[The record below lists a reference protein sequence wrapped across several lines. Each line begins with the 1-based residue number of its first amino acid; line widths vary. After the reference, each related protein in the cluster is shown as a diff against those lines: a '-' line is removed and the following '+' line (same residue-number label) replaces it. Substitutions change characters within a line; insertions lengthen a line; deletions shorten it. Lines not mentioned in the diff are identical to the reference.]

1 MPERPKRLLIVR
13 NPVAG
18 QRRGADYARAIRI
31 FEEAGCSLTVA
42 GTTARGDAVRIA
54 READAGEFDIVVA
67 AGGDG
72 TINEVVNGLAGG
84 TLPLG
89 LIPLGTAN
97 VLAHEVG
104 IGPDTR
110 HAAGIIIAGRRQP
123 IALIH
128 AGGHYCCLMVSAG
141 YDARAITRVRHG
153 LKRLTGEGAY
163 YMAGF
168 EEMLAGTR
176 RMLTVEVD
184 GQAYE
189 AASVVVANA
198 RLYGGRYLI
207 APEAD
212 IREPVLY
219 TILLQ
224 RPGRWNIA
232 RYGIAVMRERLH
244 LLPDVR
250 IVKGTT
256 VRLAAPAGEPWQS
269 DGDLIGA
276 FPVDIAV
283 EADGIEL
290 MVPAAG

>member
-1 MPERPKRLLIVR
+1 MTMRPKRLLIIR

-18 QRRGADYARAIRI
+18 QRRGADYARAMRV
-31 FEEAGCSLTVA
+31 FEEARCSLTVA
-42 GTTARGDAVRIA
+42 ETTARGDAVRIA
-54 READAGEFDIVVA
+54 RDADAKAFDAVVA

-72 TINEVVNGLAGG
+72 TINEVVNGLAGRS
-84 TLPLG
+84 LPLG

-104 IGPDTR
+104 IGPDADR
-110 HAAGIIIAGRRQP
+110 AATVILTGRRQP
-123 IALIH
+123 IALAN
-128 AGGHYCCLMVSAG
+128 AGGHYCCLMASAG
-141 YDARAITRVRHG
+141 YDARAITRVRPA
-153 LKRLTGEGAY
+153 LKRLLGEAAY
-163 YMAGF
+163 YVAGF

-176 RMLTVEVD
+176 RLLTVEVD
-184 GQAYE
+184 GVPYE
-189 AASVVVANA
+189 AASVVVANG

-212 IREPVLY
+212 ITEPVLH

-224 RPGRWNIA
+224 RPGRWNIT

-250 IVKGTT
+250 IVKGTA

-269 DGDLIGA
+269 DGDLIGE
-276 FPVDIAV
+276 FPVTVTV
-283 EADGIEL
+283 EANAVEL
-290 MVPAAG
+290 MVPVAG

>member
-1 MPERPKRLLIVR
+1 MPERPRRLLVIR

-18 QRRGADYARAIRI
+18 QRHGASYASAIRVL
-31 FEEAGCSLTVA
+31 EEAGCQLTVA
-42 GTTARGDAVRIA
+42 ATAARGDAVRIA
-54 READAGEFDIVVA
+54 READADKFDVVVA

-84 TLPLG
+84 ALPLG

-110 HAAGIIIAGRRQP
+110 RAAGIILAGRRQP
-123 IALIH
+123 IALVH

-176 RMLTVEVD
+176 RLLTVEVD
-184 GQAYE
+184 GQTHE
-189 AASVVVANA
+189 AASVIVANA

-224 RPGRWNIA
+224 RPGRWNLA

-269 DGDLIGA
+269 DGDLIGE
-276 FPVDIAV
+276 FPVDVTV
-283 EADGIEL
+283 EANAIAL
-290 MVPAAG
+290 LVPATG